1 LIFSFFCPFDKYPKI
16 GYYLFWKDG
25 IFHAMKTVKD
35 KSQLYLFETQVNKK
49 RHVEPFNTSL
59 LKWVGSKQRMA
70 HEIISY
76 FPVEFGTY
84 FEPFLGSAGVL
95 GTLVPKAAIA
105 SDTFAPL
112 IEIWQTLRKSPVTV
126 KQWYQ
131 ERWEKMATGNK
142 VEVYEQ
148 IKASYNAHP
157 NGPDM
162 LFLTRSSYGGVI
174 RFRKVDGY
182 MSTPCGIHNPISPDS
197 FSRRVDEWHKR
208 VSGTTFLHLD
218 YEEAMSLAK
227 PGDLIYC
234 DPPYTHS
241 QAILYGAQSFSL
253 EHLLSVIEKCKAK
266 GVYVVLS
273 IDGTKRSGNL
283 ICDLP
288 IPDGLF
294 KREMLID
301 IGHSM
306 LKRFQ
311 MNGKTLE
318 GEKVSDRLLLTY

>member
-1 LIFSFFCPFDKYPKI
+1 M
-16 GYYLFWKDG
+16 KDG
-25 IFHAMKTVKD
+25 IVKPMEIKD
-35 KSQLYLFETQVNKK
+35 TAQLYLFETQANKK
-49 RHVEPFNTSL
+49 RLVEPFNMSL
-59 LKWVGSKQRMA
+59 LKWIGSKQRMA

-95 GTLVPKAAIA
+95 GTLIPKVAIA
-105 SDTFAPL
+105 SDIFLPL
-112 IEIWQTLRKSPVTV
+112 IEIWQTLKESPSTI
-126 KQWYQ
+126 KEWYR
-131 ERWEKMATGNK
+131 ERWQKMMIGDK

-148 IKASYNAHP
+148 IKASYNSKP
-157 NGPDM
+157 NSADL
-162 LFLTRSSYGGVI
+162 LFLTRSCYGGVV
-174 RFRKVDGY
+174 RFRKADGY
-182 MSTPCGIHNPISPDS
+182 MSTPCGIHNPISPKN
-197 FSRRVDEWHKR
+197 FSSRVDEWYKR

-218 YEEAMSLAK
+218 YEEAMSMAK

-253 EHLLSVIEKCKAK
+253 EHLLSVIEKCKTR
-266 GVYVVLS
+266 GVFVALS

-288 IPDGLF
+288 LPEDLF
-294 KREMLID
+294 EGEILID

-311 MNGKTLE
+311 MNGKSLE

>member
-1 LIFSFFCPFDKYPKI
+1 
-16 GYYLFWKDG
+16 
-25 IFHAMKTVKD
+25 MKTIRD
-35 KSQLYLFETQVNKK
+35 TAQLYLFETQAHK
-49 RHVEPFNTSL
+49 RRLVEPFNLSL
-59 LKWVGSKQRMA
+59 LKWIGSKQRMA

-76 FPVEFGTY
+76 FPIELGTY
-84 FEPFLGSAGVL
+84 FEPFLGSGGVL
-95 GTLVPKAAIA
+95 GTLFPKTGIA
-105 SDTFAPL
+105 SDSFAPL
-112 IEIWQTLRKSPVTV
+112 IEIWQTLRKSPDTI
-126 KQWYQ
+126 KEWYR
-131 ERWEKMATGNK
+131 ERWEKMSNGEK

-148 IKASYNAHP
+148 VKASYNTNP
-157 NGPDM
+157 NGADL
-162 LFLTRSSYGGVI
+162 LFLTRSCYGGVV
-174 RFRKVDGY
+174 RFRKADGY
-182 MSTPCGIHNPISPDS
+182 MSTPCGIHAPISPAS

-208 VSGTTFLHLD
+208 VSGITFLHLD

-234 DPPYTHS
+234 DPPYTYS

-253 EHLLSVIEKCKAK
+253 EHLLSVIEKCKEK
-266 GVYVVLS
+266 GVHVALS
-273 IDGTKRSGNL
+273 IDGTKRSGDL

-288 IPDGLF
+288 LPESLF
-294 KREMLID
+294 EREILID